1 MKKKRIGLV
10 TAWGECGM
18 GYLAKNWVYTLNKFD
33 DKVNLEIF
41 SRAKKWLSPYRWHGD
56 NVVQGPDSMDINN
69 KIFWDWIESFKPDV
83 LLFQDQN
90 IYSKTDMQEESIRLK
105 KLGIKLI
112 NYPDSI
118 HWNEFE
124 KHKGIYDINVAHVK
138 RNYQWLLDYKLEE
151 PTYIPWGVILNNFP
165 FIERNVKDKIRFY
178 INIGTGTPRKGYN
191 LLPQSI
197 NHINGNWYSRIM
209 KKKKYDFKFI
219 ATSIKDSE
227 NRINYKFKKYFNNHK
242 NCELIFK
249 TANNSQ
255 GGLYN
260 LGDVYIYPTHMEG
273 VGLTITESM
282 ATGLPVVTTNFSTM
296 NEWIDD
302 NEDGRLINIK
312 KIKNGRRPTK
322 KVYADTKH
330 LSEIMI
336 DYIENPEKVNEH
348 SINARKKVERLYN
361 WDDRDEDFYKL
372 ISI

>member
-1 MKKKRIGLV
+1 MKKIKVGLV

-33 DKVNLEIF
+33 DKLTLQIF
-41 SRAKKWLSPYRWHGD
+41 SRAKKWLNPYRWYGD
-56 NVVQGPDSMDINN
+56 NVVQGLDSMDINN
-69 KIFWDWIESFKPDV
+69 KVFWDWIESFKPDV

-90 IYSKTDMQEESIRLK
+90 IYSKTLMQEESYRLK

-124 KHKGIYDINVAHVK
+124 NHKGLYHVNVAHVK
-138 RNYQWLLDYKLEE
+138 RNYNWLLQYNLEE
-151 PTYIPWGVILNNFP
+151 PTYIPWGVIIKNFP
-165 FIERNVKDKIRFY
+165 FQERRVKDRIKFY

-191 LLPQSI
+191 LLPKTI
-197 NHINGNWYSRIM
+197 NHINGNRITRLFR
-209 KKKKYDFKFI
+209 KKQYEFKFI
-219 ATSIKDSE
+219 ASSIKDSE
-227 NRINYKFKKYFNNHK
+227 KRINKKFKNFFNNHK

-249 TANNSQ
+249 TADNKK
-255 GGLYN
+255 GGLFN

-282 ATGLPVVTTNFSTM
+282 ATGLPVVTPNFSTM

-302 NEDGRLINIK
+302 NKDGRLIDIK
-312 KIKNGRRPTK
+312 KVKKGRRPTM

-330 LSEIMI
+330 LAQIMI
-336 DYIENPEKVNEH
+336 DYIENPIKVTEH
-348 SINARKKVERLYN
+348 SINARNKIIKDFN
-361 WDDRDEDFYKL
+361 WDDRDEDFFNL
-372 ISI
+372 VSI